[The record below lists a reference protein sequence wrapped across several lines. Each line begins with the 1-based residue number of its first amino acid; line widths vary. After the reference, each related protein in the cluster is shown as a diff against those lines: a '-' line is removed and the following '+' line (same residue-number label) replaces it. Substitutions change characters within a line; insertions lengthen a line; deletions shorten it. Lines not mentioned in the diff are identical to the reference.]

1 MTAPTLRSVSA
12 VHALLT
18 AYKCVPCALQIRLA
32 CSVSEYENELKH
44 IAMWIDIILAF
55 FMASL
60 LPVVLQAACRPK
72 DSHYQQV
79 IKKYNQW

>member
-1 MTAPTLRSVSA
+1 
-12 VHALLT
+12 
-18 AYKCVPCALQIRLA
+18 
-32 CSVSEYENELKH
+32 
-44 IAMWIDIILAF
+44 MWIDIILAF

-72 DSHYQQV
+72 ESRYQQV